1 MTATDGRMTAC
12 GCIDNNGA
20 LAIGD
25 IRTLTIDEIRA
36 ARNSGPHRGFLS
48 TAMCRNCHFAPK
60 CDIPYGNLHGEYNE
74 PAA

>member
-1 MTATDGRMTAC
+1 MTAC

-25 IRTLTIDEIRA
+25 IRTLTIDEIRV
-36 ARNSGPHRGFLS
+36 GPKLRSTSRFLS
-48 TAMCRNCHFAPK
+48 TAVYRSCHFAPK
-60 CDIPYGNLHGEYNE
+60 CEIPYGNLNGEYNE